1 MLISEGV
8 KNMLPFLNN
17 DELEKGIKV
26 YQNFP
31 GAERVKK
38 FGCVAIG
45 IKVIESNI

>member
-38 FGCVAIG
+38 YGCIAIG
-45 IKVIESNI
+45 IKVTGS